1 MLSYQIANH
10 KLAHV
15 AEALVMAFN
24 LHQLRFGNVV
34 MSVCVEVC
42 SMCLHRAHILIE
54 IGGLLDK
61 RCVTRGHDWK
71 PGLERQYIGTLVPY
85 AKVMASSIVCQWA
98 SYTLFFSISAHSVR
112 LNCSVRLLHYG

>member
-1 MLSYQIANH
+1 
-10 KLAHV
+10 
-15 AEALVMAFN
+15 MAFN

-85 AKVMASSIVCQWA
+85 AKVDRQHIHKSIA
-98 SYTLFFSISAHSVR
+98 KFTPIIREDFGR
-112 LNCSVRLLHYG
+112 L